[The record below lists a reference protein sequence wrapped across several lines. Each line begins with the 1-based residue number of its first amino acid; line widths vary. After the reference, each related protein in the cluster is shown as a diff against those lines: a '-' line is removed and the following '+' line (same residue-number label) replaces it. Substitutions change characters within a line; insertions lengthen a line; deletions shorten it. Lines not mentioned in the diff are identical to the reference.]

1 MQLIA
6 RAAGVLRALGNA
18 PEGLGLSEL
27 ARRAGLPKTTVHRL
41 IGALAAEQFVTTG
54 SDGGRVRLGPGL
66 AALAVAA
73 AGDIRDRLRPHLEA
87 LHKEVDE
94 TIDLAVLDGDEV
106 RFIDQIQAPHRLRA
120 VSAVGAR
127 FPLHCT
133 ANGKALLAA
142 LAPEQANRL
151 LPHRLHAY
159 TEHTITSRPKLR
171 RELEK
176 ARASGVAYD
185 REEHTAGI
193 SAVGTTVR
201 DALGQLAAITI
212 VVPTQRFSRNEK
224 QLADRLLDT
233 RRAAQSD
240 LVTDA

>member
-6 RAAGVLRALGNA
+6 RAAGVLRALGSA

-41 IGALAAEQFVTTG
+41 IGALAAERFVTTG

-106 RFIDQIQAPHRLRA
+106 RFIDQIQAPTASAQFPQWERA
-120 VSAVGAR
+120 SR
-127 FPLHCT
+127 CT
-133 ANGKALLAA
+133 APPTA
-142 LAPEQANRL
+142 RL
-151 LPHRLHAY
+151 CWPRWHG
-159 TEHTITSRPKLR
+159 
-171 RELEK
+171 
-176 ARASGVAYD
+176 AS
-185 REEHTAGI
+185 E
-193 SAVGTTVR
+193 
-201 DALGQLAAITI
+201 
-212 VVPTQRFSRNEK
+212 
-224 QLADRLLDT
+224 
-233 RRAAQSD
+233 
-240 LVTDA
+240 